1 MLSIGKSLAVE
12 DSGYRD
18 METLLQDLRY
28 GIRMLRKSPGFAAVA
43 VITLA
48 LGIGANTAIFSVV
61 NGVLLNPLPYAQ
73 PDQLVAL
80 YKRTTQFA
88 EASIPY
94 PNFLDWQRENRSF
107 SALAAYRH
115 DDFSLTGI
123 GEPERLK
130 GEMVSASFFPL
141 LGVKPVLGRTFM
153 ESEDLLGG
161 APVALISE
169 NLWKRKF
176 AASPDA
182 VGKSIDL
189 NDTLY
194 TIVGIIPASFHYHN
208 ENFHEDKDVYVPI
221 GQWADPLFRDRRTGM
236 GMDAVARMKPGV
248 TVEQARAD
256 MNAVAAHLAQVYPDS
271 NKDSGATVVPLKQ
284 NLVAD
289 ENSLFGNIRPF
300 LLVLLSAVGFVL
312 LIACANVANLLLARS
327 TSRMR
332 EVAVRIS
339 LGASLGRI
347 VRQVLTE
354 SVLLALVGGG
364 LGLFLA
370 AQGTQAAIKLLP
382 NALPR
387 PEEIHLDSHVLLFT
401 LGASILAGILF
412 GLIPALKTSRTN
424 IQGTLKEGG
433 RGTSERHRTQ
443 GAIVVVEMALAVVLL
458 AGAGLMIRSLT
469 KLWDVN
475 PGFEARGVLSFELT
489 GSKPL
494 GNTPAATR
502 SAFRKLHDAIA
513 TVPGV
518 ESVSLTAGSS
528 PMDSDSELPLWLEGE
543 AKPAS
548 QSEMKNA
555 LFYAVQPDYLKVM
568 KVQLKR
574 GRFLTESDSETAPTV
589 IVIDEEFA
597 HRFFGN
603 RDPIGQHVNF
613 SILNTS
619 ATIVGIVGHVK
630 QWGLDESGSS
640 PVHTQ
645 CYLSLPQI
653 PDSFLALLAHE
664 IGVVARTRPEF
675 PSNAHPIISGVR
687 SVNGDI
693 VVYDVRSVI
702 DVIAESIA
710 AQRFAM
716 TLLGVFAALATLLA
730 SVGIYGVISYIAGQR
745 THEIGIR
752 MALGAKQG
760 DVLRM
765 VLLQA
770 GKMAAIGVGIGLVA
784 GFGLTRLMSSLLFGV
799 SAHDPITFSAVALVL
814 IPVALLACFI
824 PARRASSVDPIV
836 ALRYE

>member
-1 MLSIGKSLAVE
+1 
-12 DSGYRD
+12 

-61 NGVLLNPLPYAQ
+61 IGVLLNPLPY
-73 PDQLVAL
+73 PRPKQLVAL
-80 YKRTTQFA
+80 YRRTPQFT

-94 PNFLDWQRENRSF
+94 PNYLDWRRENRSF
-107 SALAAYRH
+107 SDLAAYRH
-115 DDFSLTGI
+115 DDFNLTGM

-130 GEMVSASFFPL
+130 GEMISASFFPL

-153 ESEDLLGG
+153 ESEDLLG
-161 APVALISE
+161 ASPVALISE

-176 AASPDA
+176 ASSLDA

-194 TIVGIIPASFHYHN
+194 TIVGIIPAPFHYHN

-221 GQWADPLFRDRRTGM
+221 GQWTDPLFRDRHTGM
-236 GMDAVARMKPGV
+236 GMDAVGRLKPGV

-256 MNAVAAHLAQVYPDS
+256 LNSVAAHLAQIYPDS
-271 NKDSGATVVPLKQ
+271 NKDSGVSIIPLKE
-284 NLVAD
+284 NLVGD
-289 ENSLFGNIRPF
+289 EHNLSGNIRPF
-300 LLVLLSAVGFVL
+300 LLVLLFAVGFVL

-327 TSRMR
+327 TSRVR

-339 LGASLGRI
+339 LGASLGRV

-354 SVLLALVGGG
+354 SVLLALMGGA
-364 LGLFLA
+364 LGLILA

-382 NALPR
+382 DALPR
-387 PEEIHLDSHVLLFT
+387 PEEVHLDSHVLLFT
-401 LGASILAGILF
+401 LGASMLAGILF
-412 GLIPALKTSRTN
+412 GLIPALKISGTN
-424 IQGTLKEGG
+424 VQGILKEGG

-443 GAIVVVEMALAVVLL
+443 GAIVAVEMALALVLL
-458 AGAGLMIRSLT
+458 TGAGLMIRSSA

-475 PGFEARGVLSFELT
+475 PGFEAQGVLNFELT
-489 GSKPL
+489 ASKPL

-513 TVPGV
+513 AVPGV

-528 PMDSDSELPLWLEGE
+528 PMWSDSEWHLWLEGE

-548 QSEMKNA
+548 QSEMNES
-555 LFYAVQPDYLKVM
+555 LFYIVQPDYLKVM
-568 KVQLKR
+568 KIPLKR
-574 GRFLTESDSETAPTV
+574 GRFLTETDSETAPMV

-597 HRFFGN
+597 RRFFGN
-603 RDPIGQHVNF
+603 IDPIGRHVNF
-613 SILNTS
+613 SILNTT
-619 ATIVGIVGHVK
+619 AEVVGVVEHVK
-630 QWGLDESGSS
+630 QWGLNENTSS
-640 PVHTQ
+640 PVHAQ
-645 CYLSLPQI
+645 CYFSLPQI
-653 PDSFLALLAHE
+653 PDSFLMLLVHQLE
-664 IGVVARTRPEF
+664 VMARTRPDF
-675 PSNAHPIISGVR
+675 PSNARSIIAGVHT
-687 SVNGDI
+687 VNGEI
-693 VVYDVRSVI
+693 VVDRFRPMV
-702 DVIAESIA
+702 DVISASIA
-710 AQRFAM
+710 AQHFAM
-716 TLLGVFAALATLLA
+716 ILLGTFAALAMVLA

-765 VLLQA
+765 VLSQA
-770 GKMAAIGVGIGLVA
+770 GRMAAVGVGIGLVA
-784 GFGLTRLMSSLLFGV
+784 SFGLTRLMSSLLFGV
-799 SAHDPITFSAVALVL
+799 STHDPITFSAAALLL
-814 IPVALLACFI
+814 IPVALAACYI
-824 PARRASSVDPIV
+824 PARRASSVDPMV

>member
-1 MLSIGKSLAVE
+1 
-12 DSGYRD
+12 

-28 GIRMLRKSPGFAAVA
+28 GVRTLRKSPGFALVA

-61 NGVLLNPLPYAQ
+61 NGVLLNPLPYQQ

-80 YKRTTQFA
+80 YQRTPNFA

-94 PNFLDWQRENRSF
+94 PNFLDWRRENRSF

-115 DDFSLTGI
+115 EDFNLTGM
-123 GEPERLK
+123 GNPERLN

-176 AASPDA
+176 ASSLDV

-194 TIVGIIPASFHYHN
+194 TIVGIIPASFHYEN
-208 ENFHEDKDVYVPI
+208 ENFHEAKDVYVPI
-221 GQWADPLFRDRRTGM
+221 GQWSNPLFRDRRTGM
-236 GMDAVARMKPGV
+236 GMDAIGRLKPGI

-256 MNAVAAHLAQVYPDS
+256 MNAVAAHLSQMYPDT
-271 NKDSGATVVPLKQ
+271 NKDSGASVIPLKE

-289 ENSLFGNIRPF
+289 EHSLVGNIRPF
-300 LLVLLSAVGFVL
+300 LLVLLCAVGFVL

-327 TSRMR
+327 TARMR

-354 SVLLALVGGG
+354 SLLLALVGGG
-364 LGLFLA
+364 LGLLLA
-370 AQGTQAAIKLLP
+370 AQGTRAAIRLLP
-382 NALPR
+382 DALPR
-387 PEEIHLDSHVLLFT
+387 PEEIHLDGHVLLFT
-401 LGASILAGILF
+401 LGASMLAGILF
-412 GLIPALKTSRTN
+412 GLIPALKTSGTN
-424 IQGTLKEGG
+424 IQSTLKEGG

-443 GAIVVVEMALAVVLL
+443 GVIVVVEMALAVVLL
-458 AGAGLMIRSLT
+458 AGAGLMIRSLG
-469 KLWDVN
+469 KLWDVH
-475 PGFEARGVLSFELT
+475 PGFDAKGVLYFDLAA
-489 GSKPL
+489 SKPL
-494 GNTPAATR
+494 GTTPAATR
-502 SAFRKLHDAIA
+502 SAIRKLHDAIA
-513 TVPGV
+513 SVPGV

-528 PMDSDSELPLWLEGE
+528 PMWSDSELPLWLEGE

-548 QSEMKNA
+548 QSEMKSS
-555 LFYAVQPDYLKVM
+555 LMYVVQPDYLKVM
-568 KVQLKR
+568 KSQLRR
-574 GRFLTESDSETAPTV
+574 GRFLTESDNETAPMV

-597 HRFFGN
+597 RRFFGT

-613 SILNTS
+613 SILNAS
-619 ATIVGIVGHVK
+619 AEIVGIVEHVK
-630 QWGLDESGSS
+630 QWGLSEDTSS
-640 PVHTQ
+640 PVHAQ
-645 CYLSLPQI
+645 CYFALSQM
-653 PDSFLALLAHE
+653 PDPFLTFLQHGAS
-664 IGVVARTRPEF
+664 VMARTRPEF
-675 PSNAHPIISGVR
+675 PSNARPIIS
-687 SVNGDI
+687 SVQSANGDM
-693 VVYDVRSVI
+693 VVYNLRSMTEVM
-702 DVIAESIA
+702 AESIA

-716 TLLGVFAALATLLA
+716 MLLGVFAALATVLA
-730 SVGIYGVISYIAGQR
+730 SVGIYGVISYISGQR

-765 VLLQA
+765 VLSQA
-770 GKMAAIGVGIGLVA
+770 GKMAALGVGIGLLA

-799 SAHDPITFSAVALVL
+799 STHDPITFAAVAFVL
-814 IPVALLACFI
+814 IPVALAACYI
-824 PARRASSVDPIV
+824 PARRASSVDPTV